1 MGAAASCRA
10 ADVKGTSA
18 PAEARERPRPRGPGS
33 HDGSIIPETID
44 AIWRT
49 DRTAAFAREEG
60 QVATF
65 VAVDRCSA
73 TCIGIHAALRGAR
86 HEALEPVRQDV
97 AEHFGGVGKD
107 AAQGLAIRH
116 DHGGQHRS
124 RDFQKAIAWRGAG
137 SSPAFVQAPEG
148 DGCAERFIPTPK
160 ESLLWVR
167 TFRTVEE
174 TPPRPDRLQP
184 NLHRMLADRAARP
197 PLASPVPT
205 RPEGQDAAARM
216 IAITCLKIW
225 GRCSRS
231 AVAAASI
238 TS

>member
-10 ADVKGTSA
+10 ADVKGTGA
-18 PAEARERPRPRGPGS
+18 PAEARERPRGGGLRS
-33 HDGSIIPETID
+33 HDGTIIPETID
-44 AIWRT
+44 AIWGT
-49 DRTAAFAREEG
+49 DRTAVFAPEEG
-60 QVATF
+60 QVAAF

-86 HEALEPVRQDV
+86 HEALEQVRQGV

-160 ESLLWVR
+160 ERLLWVR

-174 TPPRPDRLQP
+174 LRLAPIDCSRTSTGCWLIERRGHRSPAQFRRDQRDR
-184 NLHRMLADRAARP
+184 M
-197 PLASPVPT
+197 PLA
-205 RPEGQDAAARM
+205 A
-216 IAITCLKIW
+216 
-225 GRCSRS
+225 
-231 AVAAASI
+231 
-238 TS
+238 